1 MTLDDIMKHST
12 LTLRTQPSPIDAHTN
27 GNQRADELPAV
38 EQIFGEMA
46 QKSVSLQVF
55 VGFFSFHARRILEGH
70 ITRTQAK
77 MDEKQAKLPAA
88 DDAASPNDGSNKL
101 LSLGHQAFD
110 VFKDVFI
117 GDLAEENRK
126 LRIENEKL
134 APVNETLN
142 STLTVV
148 LAGKEYTSDLIF
160 DDDRGGKK
168 VTFRF
173 ANTEATPLL
182 DLAGPS
188 PFFDGLFAS
197 VTEPSVQAQQAPPT
211 GPRLVV
217 TLGSIEIGALNI
229 ESGFRGGRIV
239 SKRVVLDENKDG
251 VPFLLIWLTSR
262 VVVGGRLA
270 NISEEDL
277 SDNFRFFN
285 QQASA
290 RLLMGAP
297 ADIRNGESITFTMEF
312 IRLHMTPELEETVDV
327 LLPYK
332 HASEVS
338 EAPDIVISGLVE
350 EVLEDDGNFSE
361 TFQENRLL
369 KYMNLKLL
377 AVRERLG
384 TVDVRYQ
391 GGSLRL
397 SLENCHVVKDDDKTL
412 GILSFPSPSDG
423 LITVTFTQLKTIHIA
438 LAGFDVCSVG
448 MRIPMFCTDS
458 ALVAIPYGP
467 EVKIFGIID
476 LIGERGGQ
484 PEPFHWPGDNAHQAI
499 FDALHGTITLPDEVV
514 FKFVGL
520 QFDCSCLDSRIVRSL
535 KLLGVWPNVE
545 ESEDVLGVGS
555 INLDS
560 DDGSS

>member
-1 MTLDDIMKHST
+1 
-12 LTLRTQPSPIDAHTN
+12 
-27 GNQRADELPAV
+27 
-38 EQIFGEMA
+38 
-46 QKSVSLQVF
+46 
-55 VGFFSFHARRILEGH
+55 
-70 ITRTQAK
+70 
-77 MDEKQAKLPAA
+77 MDEKNTKLPAA
-88 DDAASPNDGSNKL
+88 DGAASPDDGSNKP

-110 VFKDVFI
+110 VFKDVLI
-117 GDLAEENRK
+117 DDLVEENRK
-126 LRIENEKL
+126 LQVENEKL

-173 ANTEATPLL
+173 ANTEPTPLL

-239 SKRVVLDENKDG
+239 AKRVVLDENKDG
-251 VPFLLIWLTSR
+251 VPFLFIWLTSR

-270 NISEEDL
+270 NISEEDQ

-290 RLLMGAP
+290 RLLVGAP
-297 ADIRNGESITFTMEF
+297 AEIRNEENITFTMKF

-338 EAPDIVISGLVE
+338 EAPDILLSSLVE
-350 EVLEDDGNFSE
+350 EVLEDEGTFSE

-397 SLENCHVVKDDDKTL
+397 SLENCRVVTDDDNTL
-412 GILSFPSPSDG
+412 GVLSFPSPSDG
-423 LITVTFTQLKTIHIA
+423 LITVTLTQLRTIRLA
-438 LAGFDVCSVG
+438 LAGFDMSSAG
-448 MRIPMFCTDS
+448 MRIPTFATDS

-467 EVKIFGIID
+467 EVKMFGVLD

-484 PEPFHWPGDNAHQAI
+484 AEPFHWPGDNAHQAI
-499 FDALHGTITLPDEVV
+499 FDALHGRITLPDEVV
-514 FKFVGL
+514 FKFVAL
-520 QFDCSCLDSRIVRSL
+520 ELDCSRIDSRVVRSL
-535 KLLGVWPNVE
+535 KILGVWPNVE
-545 ESEDVLGVGS
+545 ESDDAPGVGS

-560 DDGSS
+560 DSDDSS